1 MKTLLLSSLLVAL
14 AGSMSC
20 APSNDGNAGK
30 GSGSTV
36 GPVGKGSGDD
46 GGDAGTGGAAI
57 EITAFARDLILNE
70 AANGLLPTTTENKN
84 LVDVSP
90 VTFTSAF
97 FVP

>member
-14 AGSMSC
+14 AGSLSC
-20 APSNDGNAGK
+20 APSNDGNAEK
-30 GSGSTV
+30 GNESTV
-36 GPVGKGSGDD
+36 GPAGKGNGDD
-46 GGDAGTGGAAI
+46 GGDGGTGGAMI

-70 AANGLLPTTTENKN
+70 TAAGLLPTTTENRN

-97 FVP
+97 FAP

>member
-20 APSNDGNAGK
+20 APSNDGNAVK
-30 GSGSTV
+30 GSESTG
-36 GPVGKGSGDD
+36 GPVGKGGGDD
-46 GGDAGTGGAAI
+46 GGDGGTVGAAV
-57 EITAFARDLILNE
+57 EITALARDLTLNQT
-70 AANGLLPTTTENKN
+70 ADGRSPTTTEDKN

-97 FVP
+97 FFP